1 MDAKQIQQIADRIS
15 LNIESKGVSPDRQS
29 ISEKLNL
36 YINEFGVVPF
46 EAERKVL
53 SDQYKQYKIP
63 EEVKS
68 AATTTGDVSNIAD
81 IQPNDWV
88 TVEVK
93 VVSLQVP
100 NSPSISQSGI
110 LADSTGAV
118 RFVIFSKATELQK
131 LELEKWYRIES
142 AVVDSFKGVL
152 NLKLHS
158 GSRITEIEDD
168 RCLVPS
174 NPIKLSDL
182 KPGVVSCIR
191 VKFVDEWESRSE
203 RMMQSGLVADE
214 SGRMKFVL
222 WQDAQKEKLV
232 PGAVYNIFYASVDEY
247 NGRLSLTL
255 NSAVWLQDEDA
266 DISVPVTTTSS
277 APSEPLPITTI
288 HDLKVGYAS
297 LRVKFVE
304 EWESKS
310 ERMMQ
315 SGLVGD
321 ETGRIKFVLWQ
332 DESKERLELGRV
344 YEIINAKV
352 NDFNGRLSISLNPS
366 TYSADEPDVDIAV
379 GTRLDEVSGTIV
391 QISKGSGL
399 VRRCPVEG
407 CNRVLSRQNFC
418 PIHEIQNNFNYD
430 LRIKGVVDDG
440 HRAYNVLMNREVTE
454 ALSQM
459 TMDQAIEIASNSPL
473 GLEEIQTDLTEHL
486 CGRYIKCFGNEFD
499 GRIIVKS
506 AEFIH
511 LNPNVTTELLNRAGV
526 VLEDDRA

>member
-1 MDAKQIQQIADRIS
+1 M
-15 LNIESKGVSPDRQS
+15 
-29 ISEKLNL
+29 
-36 YINEFGVVPF
+36 
-46 EAERKVL
+46 
-53 SDQYKQYKIP
+53 
-63 EEVKS
+63 
-68 AATTTGDVSNIAD
+68 
-81 IQPNDWV
+81 
-88 TVEVK
+88 
-93 VVSLQVP
+93 
-100 NSPSISQSGI
+100 
-110 LADSTGAV
+110 
-118 RFVIFSKATELQK
+118 
-131 LELEKWYRIES
+131 
-142 AVVDSFKGVL
+142 
-152 NLKLHS
+152 
-158 GSRITEIEDD
+158 
-168 RCLVPS
+168 
-174 NPIKLSDL
+174 
-182 KPGVVSCIR
+182 
-191 VKFVDEWESRSE
+191 
-203 RMMQSGLVADE
+203 
-214 SGRMKFVL
+214 
-222 WQDAQKEKLV
+222 
-232 PGAVYNIFYASVDEY
+232 
-247 NGRLSLTL
+247 
-255 NSAVWLQDEDA
+255 
-266 DISVPVTTTSS
+266 
-277 APSEPLPITTI
+277 PITTI

-511 LNPNVTTELLNRAGV
+511 INPNVTTELLNRAGV